1 MKGLVVLAGA
11 AGMLIGST
19 AMAVDVGPDS
29 YGYTGTEIDYFWEDI
44 SGFGTEFTLGDD
56 DHLFVPGAIGF
67 NFNFYGLDY
76 TDIGFQS
83 NGALSFFDG
92 YVSLANQAM
101 PTATYGP
108 MIATFWDDLDPGGV
122 YPEQHLYYA
131 TVGTAGVDLRFIVS
145 YINVPHYPD
154 GNQELNTFQTILYED
169 GSIVMNYMELTQD
182 PPGGGSWSATIGI
195 QGDDGVSGLDGLTW
209 AHDDNGPNMPAS
221 MTSILWTPS
230 PGVLALLGLAG
241 LARRRRR

>member
-29 YGYTGTEIDYFWEDI
+29 YGYTGTSIDYFWEDI

-56 DHLFVPGAIGF
+56 DHLWLPGAIGF
-67 NFNFYGLDY
+67 NFNYYGIDY
-76 TDIGFQS
+76 ADIAIQS
-83 NGALSFFDG
+83 NGTLGFADSYITLS
-92 YVSLANQAM
+92 NQLM
-101 PTATYGP
+101 PTATQGP

-122 YPEQHLYYA
+122 YPDQHLYYA
-131 TVGTAGVDLRFIVS
+131 TTGTAGVDLRFIVS

-169 GSIVMNYMELTQD
+169 GSIVMNYMDLTV
-182 PPGGGSWSATIGI
+182 GGATWGATIGI
-195 QGDDGVSGLDGLTW
+195 QGDDGVQGLDGLTW
-209 AHDDNGPNMPAS
+209 AHNEEGPNLPAS

-230 PGVLALLGLAG
+230 PGVLALFGLAG